1 MINSAVASLILL
13 PISLRLRPTK
23 GSLVGKVREVD
34 WIGCFLLMASA
45 TSTLIAISWGGL
57 MFPWSSY
64 HTLVPLL
71 LGTAGVALFVVWEQR
86 CAKHPLIP
94 MRIFNNR
101 TAATVYWQS
110 LVSGLNMWAANYYM
124 PLYFQ
129 AVKDYSI
136 IISGVAIL
144 PILLAVAPSAAITGF
159 ALRKL
164 GSYRK
169 ILWVGWTMAVLGAGI
184 MMRLDLNTTI
194 PQWIFTTCLPGI
206 GIGMLMPVMRLAIQ
220 AGAKDED
227 VAHAAAMVM
236 TSRTLGMSLSLA
248 ILGVIFQNAFQHKLE
263 ASSFSRQTEG
273 LAQNVLGV
281 VEVIKLLPNDSHDK
295 LVLRQVFADSL
306 KIIWATLIAFNG
318 VALISSFFTEELSL
332 DRILN
337 TEQGV
342 DRGPSEVLDSGTVKT
357 ADVDLKSDGQLPGSD
372 VPKTD
377 SDVEGKLQ

>member
-1 MINSAVASLILL
+1 M
-13 PISLRLRPTK
+13 T
-23 GSLVGKVREVD
+23 
-34 WIGCFLLMASA
+34 SA

-71 LGTAGVALFVVWEQR
+71 LGIAGVALFVVWEQH
-86 CAKHPLIP
+86 CAKRPLISR
-94 MRIFNNR
+94 RIFNNR
-101 TAATVYWQS
+101 TAVTVYWQS
-110 LVSGLNMWAANYYM
+110 LVSGFNMWGVNYYL

-144 PILLAVAPSAAITGF
+144 PVLLAVAPSAAITGF
-159 ALRKL
+159 ALKKL

-169 ILWVGWTMAVLGAGI
+169 ILWVGWTMSLLGVGI
-184 MMRLDLNTTI
+184 MIRLDLNITI
-194 PQWIFTTCLPGI
+194 PQWIFTTCLPSI
-206 GIGMLMPVMRLAIQ
+206 GIGMVIPVMRLAIQ
-220 AGAKDED
+220 ASAKDED

-236 TSRTLGMSLSLA
+236 TARTLGMSLSLP
-248 ILGVIFQNAFQHKLE
+248 ILGVIFQNAFQHKLQ
-263 ASSFSRQTEG
+263 ASSFSGQTEG
-273 LAQNVLGV
+273 LAQNVLGA

-306 KIIWATLIAFNG
+306 KMIWVTVTAFNA
-318 VALISSFFTEELSL
+318 VTLISSFFTEELSL

-342 DRGPSEVLDSGTVKT
+342 DRGPSEVLESGTVKT
-357 ADVDLKSDGQLPGSD
+357 ADVNLKSDGQLTGSD

-377 SDVEGKLQ
+377 SDVEGKPQ